1 MAGKKRKR
9 SHLGRRRAKGHGT
22 ICVMVRRSA
31 KKGHAHTKCFKSSKS
46 AHTYLMHQVSGKAG
60 HKVKSALI
68 YKKGRA
74 ARAAR

>member
-9 SHLGRRRAKGHGT
+9 SHLGRHKAKGRGS
-22 ICVMVRRSA
+22 ICVTVRRSA
-31 KKGHAHTKCFKSSKS
+31 KKGS
-46 AHTYLMHQVSGKAG
+46 AHTRCFSNSKAAHQYLMNNVSGKAG
-60 HKVKSALI
+60 LKVKSALI